1 MSEHALGGAIGPPG
15 LLRLLLAL
23 VLAIA
28 TLTAATAARADR
40 LDDIRARGALIV
52 GVKADYAPF
61 GSRDPSGVITGYDVD
76 VAAGLAEAVGVPL
89 TLVAVT
95 SANRLQKLAAGEVDA
110 IVATLGDTVD
120 RRRLVRMIE
129 PGYYGGGASVMVPEQ
144 SPIRTW
150 TDLRNRQ
157 LCAVQGA
164 LWNRLVATRI
174 NAVIESFGTIR
185 DAGLALRDGA
195 CEGFLY
201 DEAGL
206 MHLADSGEW
215 PGYRLL
221 PADYVS
227 PWAIAVA
234 SDGRLATLFDETV
247 AGWLRDGH
255 LTALEAKWKLPP
267 SSYLAEAGA
276 LWSARDADG
285 SYVCKRQADGA
296 WPLGCREL
304 DLIEAQEVVGLAG
317 VALMLRDR
325 FGIDVTPFYDHYHR
339 AGLIEGLLVT
349 LALAASVLVGSLAV
363 GFGGAFILARRV
375 PVLTPLLHLSLT
387 LMRMTPPLL
396 QLYLVFFGIGGL
408 VSVYGLSLSAFWTA
422 AAVLSFYAGAAN
434 AAVLA
439 EAATTI
445 GPTSSHRR
453 KRILRLAHPAVMGS
467 SINVVKATA
476 MASAI
481 AVPELVHA
489 STAIA
494 ADYGNGPVMMN
505 ILLVTYVAIVLAVA
519 HLFTMFERRVLGR

>member
-1 MSEHALGGAIGPPG
+1 MGGLSDGPRLGPLFA
-15 LLRLLLAL
+15 LRLLLAL
-23 VLAIA
+23 LLA
-28 TLTAATAARADR
+28 TLAASAARADR
-40 LDDIRARGALIV
+40 LDDIRARGALVV
-52 GVKADYAPF
+52 GVKADYEPF
-61 GSRDPSGVITGYDVD
+61 GFRDAAGALAGYDVD
-76 VAAGLAEAVGVPL
+76 VAQGLAEAIGVPV
-89 TLVAVT
+89 TLVPVT
-95 SANRLQKLAAGEVDA
+95 SANRLQKLAAGDVDA

-144 SPIRTW
+144 SPIRSW
-150 TDLRNRQ
+150 TDLRNRR

-174 NAVIESFGTIR
+174 NAVIEAFGNLR
-185 DAGLALRDGA
+185 DASLGLGEGA
-195 CEGFLY
+195 CDGFLY
-201 DEAGL
+201 DEAAL
-206 MHLADSGEW
+206 LHLVASGEW

-234 SDGRLATLFDETV
+234 RDGRLATLFDETV

-255 LTALEAKWKLPP
+255 LKQLEAKWKLPP
-267 SSYLAEAGA
+267 SSYLNDAGA
-276 LWSARDADG
+276 LWSSREADG

-317 VALMLRDR
+317 IALMLRDQ
-325 FGIDVTPFYDHYHR
+325 FGVDLTPFYDRYHR
-339 AGLIEGLLVT
+339 EGLLHGLLVT
-349 LALAASVLVGSLAV
+349 LALAAAVLVGSLAV
-363 GFGGAFILARRV
+363 GLGGAFVLVRRV
-375 PVLTPLLHLSLT
+375 PVLSPLLHLSLT

-408 VSVYGLSLSAFWTA
+408 VAVHGFTLSAFWTV

-439 EAATTI
+439 EAAATV
-445 GPTSSHRR
+445 GPTSQHRL

-467 SINVVKATA
+467 SINVVKATP

-519 HLFTMFERRVLGR
+519 HLFTVVERRVLGR

>member
-1 MSEHALGGAIGPPG
+1 MIIKHAGGGGWP
-15 LLRLLLAL
+15 RLLAL
-23 VLAIA
+23 TALVLLCLVGAQE
-28 TLTAATAARADR
+28 ARADR
-40 LDDIRARGALIV
+40 LDEIRARGSLVV
-52 GVKADYAPF
+52 GVKSDYAPF
-61 GSRDPSGVITGYDVD
+61 GFRDGSGVLAGYDVD
-76 VAAGLAEAVGVPL
+76 VAAGLAEKLGVAL
-89 TLVAVT
+89 TLVPVT
-95 SANRLQKLAAGEVDA
+95 SANRLQKLAAGDVDA

-129 PGYYGGGASVMVPEQ
+129 PGYYGGGASVMLPDK
-144 SPIRTW
+144 SPVRDW
-150 TDLRNRQ
+150 TDLRNRP

-164 LWNRLVATRI
+164 LWNRLVATRL
-174 NAVIESFGTIR
+174 NADIEAFGSIR
-185 DAGLALRDGA
+185 DAELALRDGA

-206 MHLADSGEW
+206 LHLIASGEW

-221 PADYVS
+221 PADFIA
-227 PWAIAVA
+227 PWAVAVA
-234 SDGRLATLFDETV
+234 SDGRLATLFDDAV

-255 LTALEAKWKLPP
+255 LKALEAKWQLPP
-267 SSYLAEAGA
+267 SRYLTEAGA
-276 LWSARDADG
+276 LWSAREADG
-285 SYVCKRQADGA
+285 AYVCRRQADGA
-296 WPLGCREL
+296 WPLACREL

-325 FGIDVTPFYDHYHR
+325 FGIDVTPFYDRYHR
-339 AGLIEGLLVT
+339 AGLLNGLLVT
-349 LALAASVLVGSLAV
+349 LALAASVLVGSLVV
-363 GFGGAFILARRV
+363 GVGGAFILVRRV
-375 PVLTPLLHLSLT
+375 PLLTPLLHLSLT

-396 QLYLVFFGIGGL
+396 QLYLVFFGVGGL
-408 VSVYGLSLSAFWTA
+408 VAVYGLSLSAFWTA

-445 GPTSSHRR
+445 GPAPQQRL

-505 ILLVTYVAIVLAVA
+505 ILLATYVVIVLAVA
-519 HLFTMFERRVLGR
+519 HLFTAFERRMLGR